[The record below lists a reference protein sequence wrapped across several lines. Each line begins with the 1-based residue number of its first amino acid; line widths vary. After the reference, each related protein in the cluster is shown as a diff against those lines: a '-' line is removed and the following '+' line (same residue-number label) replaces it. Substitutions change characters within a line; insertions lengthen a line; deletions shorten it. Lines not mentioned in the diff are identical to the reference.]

1 MKNSLILDSLDVKIG
16 IVGSYI
22 EIEQIFIMVRAIT
35 SLSWCWFS
43 IKNLDKIVP
52 IMKIWHDDPKCL

>member
-1 MKNSLILDSLDVKIG
+1 MG

-22 EIEQIFIMVRAIT
+22 EIEQIFIMARAIT
-35 SLSWCWFS
+35 SLKRCWCS

-52 IMKIWHDDPKCL
+52 IMKNWHDDTKWL